1 MHGPINVKSPNN
13 ISKWQMGFNS
23 AFTGLIFC
31 TPFRAFLMSALR
43 GTLDISNL
51 CIALLSKMKCVLR
64 VSNKCEGLL
73 KCEALKRKHL
83 P

>member
-1 MHGPINVKSPNN
+1 MNAQ
-13 ISKWQMGFNS
+13 SKAVILKFQITPS
-23 AFTGLIFC
+23 LIFY
-31 TPFRAFLMSALR
+31 TPFRVLSMSALK

-51 CIALLSKMKCVLR
+51 CIALLSKMKCILC
-64 VSNKCEGLL
+64 VSNKCEGSL

>member
-1 MHGPINVKSPNN
+1 
-13 ISKWQMGFNS
+13 
-23 AFTGLIFC
+23 
-31 TPFRAFLMSALR
+31 MSALQ

-51 CIALLSKMKCVLR
+51 CIALLSKMKCILR
-64 VSNKCEGLL
+64 VVNKCEGSL